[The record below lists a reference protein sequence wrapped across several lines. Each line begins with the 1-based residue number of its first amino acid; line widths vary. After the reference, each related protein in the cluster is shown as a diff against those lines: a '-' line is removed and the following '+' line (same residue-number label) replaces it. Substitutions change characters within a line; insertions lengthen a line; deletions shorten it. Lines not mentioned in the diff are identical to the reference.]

1 LKLSRKIAEE
11 EILLNSFCEASFTLI
26 PTDKD
31 ITKKKITSNTTDEHR
46 CKNPQQNT
54 VKLQQHIE
62 RIIHHDQVGKEFIPG
77 MQGLVSILKS
87 ISMIH

>member
-1 LKLSRKIAEE
+1 MASQVNSTKHLERRVSTSPFETIPKIAEE
-11 EILLNSFCEASFTLI
+11 EILLNSFYEATFTLI

-54 VKLQQHIE
+54 VKLAAT
-62 RIIHHDQVGKEFIPG
+62 IH
-77 MQGLVSILKS
+77 
-87 ISMIH
+87 